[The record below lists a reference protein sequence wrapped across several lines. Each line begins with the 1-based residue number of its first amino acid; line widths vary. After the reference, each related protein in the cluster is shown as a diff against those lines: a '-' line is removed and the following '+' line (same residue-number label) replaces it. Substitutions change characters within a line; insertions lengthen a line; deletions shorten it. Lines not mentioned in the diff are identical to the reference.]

1 MLFYNHQSICT
12 TQMRAAGVNRIRVD
26 FRSKLP
32 LPQSMVIIYKD
43 VQDNRYL
50 T

>member
-1 MLFYNHQSICT
+1 MLFYNHHQDLSV
-12 TQMRAAGVNRIRVD
+12 TQMRAAGVNRLFELILD
-26 FRSKLP
+26 LP